1 VCSGCI
7 CTPRAENKKIS
18 GVIYGKIC
26 KCTPRQSKSQ
36 FLGHFCWAGEIW
48 KVGVVN
54 LVVLACVLRAMSKK
68 VVNSFEEKSVPPQKK
83 SWLCLCSIAS
93 THYSGHY
100 NVAKDQGKPSNTW
113 TGNLGK
119 EMWMIQ
125 MNKAEGDSIRQTG

>member
-68 VVNSFEEKSVPPQKK
+68 VVNSFEEKVFPPRKNPGY
-83 SWLCLCSIAS
+83 A
-93 THYSGHY
+93 Y
-100 NVAKDQGKPSNTW
+100 VALQARITVDTTTLQRTRANQVILGQEIWGKRC
-113 TGNLGK
+113 G
-119 EMWMIQ
+119 
-125 MNKAEGDSIRQTG
+125 